1 METALLYFLE
11 RSVFYFFFSVV
22 AYFVFNKLYQNSENK
37 VYEKL
42 GQLFI
47 DCTNFDSETGEMEED
62 FDSLEDKLK
71 KDPEIVRCFN
81 RHATFAS
88 IKNFYYFLMVAS
100 ALAIVVSPVFI

>member
-1 METALLYFLE
+1 METVLFYFLD
-11 RSVFYFFFSVV
+11 RSPFYFFFSVV
-22 AYFVFNKLYQNSENK
+22 AYFVFNKLHQRAENK

-47 DCTNFDSETGEMEED
+47 DCTNFDPETGEMEED

-71 KDPEIVRCFN
+71 KDPETIRCFN

-88 IKNFYYFLMVAS
+88 IKNFYYFLMVVS